1 MARTYRPPKG
11 VQDEAQRA
19 LQWIADGKAGE
30 NFTDTG
36 RERARQLANGES
48 LSDASLASLTFD
60 LSPPDGSRGVLVG
73 FVGGDDA
80 RTYVAM
86 GEAERR
92 ANVLAGF
99 ARLYGPE
106 ALEPAGWAERQ
117 WAAQEW
123 SGGGP
128 VAIAPPRALTG
139 GGDLREQEVADGT
152 GGGPHGSLM
161 SPMRATMVPARRAR

>member
-1 MARTYRPPKG
+1 
-11 VQDEAQRA
+11 VS
-19 LQWIADGKAGE
+19 
-30 NFTDTG
+30 
-36 RERARQLANGES
+36 GES

-80 RTYVAM
+80 RTYAAM

-99 ARLYGPE
+99 ARLYGPK
-106 ALEPAGWAERQ
+106 ALEPAGWAERE

-128 VAIAPPRALTG
+128 VAIAPPGALTT
-139 GGDLREQEVADGT
+139 GGDALRKPCGPIHWAGTESSPTWGGFIDGAIRS
-152 GGGPHGSLM
+152 GE
-161 SPMRATMVPARRAR
+161 RAAAEILGAA